1 MVKDG
6 KKSKK
11 DGGGDDV
18 FTVMSYFEKMN
29 RPYNAQ
35 ILSDNLQGT
44 IGKTTLNKILQT
56 LTDDGKLTC
65 KEFGKQKLYWRNQ
78 ELLQVEDKEELSIL
92 DKKLENLEE
101 ELEKLNE
108 ECSKLS
114 SELKTIITLPTNSET
129 EIRIKTLSTE
139 NTDLEEKLKLI
150 KGKSIVITPEEKKK
164 AEKDYD
170 SFRLQW
176 KKRKR
181 MCKEIVDQL
190 TEASGKKAKDLIEEV
205 GVTTDEEAGVSLER
219 DKTTKMKKG
228 EC

>member
-11 DGGGDDV
+11 HGGGDDV
-18 FTVMSYFEKMN
+18 FTVMSYFQKMN
-29 RPYNAQ
+29 RPYNAL
-35 ILSDNLQGT
+35 IFSDNLQGT

-150 KGKSIVITPEEKKK
+150 KGKSIVITLEERKQKRIMILFDYNGRKENGCVKKLWINLQ
-164 AEKDYD
+164 
-170 SFRLQW
+170 RL
-176 KKRKR
+176 
-181 MCKEIVDQL
+181 
-190 TEASGKKAKDLIEEV
+190 
-205 GVTTDEEAGVSLER
+205 LER
-219 DKTTKMKKG
+219 KQKILLKKLVLQLMKKL
-228 EC
+228 ESL

>member
-18 FTVMSYFEKMN
+18 FTVMSYFQKMN
-29 RPYNAQ
+29 RPYNAL

-150 KGKSIVITPEEKKK
+150 KGKSIVITLEERKQKRIMILFDYNGRKENGCVKKLWINLQ
-164 AEKDYD
+164 
-170 SFRLQW
+170 RL
-176 KKRKR
+176 
-181 MCKEIVDQL
+181 
-190 TEASGKKAKDLIEEV
+190 
-205 GVTTDEEAGVSLER
+205 LER
-219 DKTTKMKKG
+219 KQKILLKKLVLQLMKKL
-228 EC
+228 ESL

>member
-35 ILSDNLQGT
+35 ILSDNLQGA

-78 ELLQVEDKEELSIL
+78 ELLQVADKEELSIL

-150 KGKSIVITPEEKKK
+150 KGKSIVITLEERKQKRIMILFDYNGRKENGCVKKLWINLQ
-164 AEKDYD
+164 
-170 SFRLQW
+170 RL
-176 KKRKR
+176 
-181 MCKEIVDQL
+181 
-190 TEASGKKAKDLIEEV
+190 
-205 GVTTDEEAGVSLER
+205 LER
-219 DKTTKMKKG
+219 KQKILLKKLVLQLMKKL
-228 EC
+228 ESL

>member
-35 ILSDNLQGT
+35 ILSDNLQGA

-92 DKKLENLEE
+92 DKK
-101 ELEKLNE
+101 
-108 ECSKLS
+108 
-114 SELKTIITLPTNSET
+114 T
-129 EIRIKTLSTE
+129 
-139 NTDLEEKLKLI
+139 
-150 KGKSIVITPEEKKK
+150 GK
-164 AEKDYD
+164 
-170 SFRLQW
+170 FRRRT
-176 KKRKR
+176 RK
-181 MCKEIVDQL
+181 
-190 TEASGKKAKDLIEEV
+190 IE
-205 GVTTDEEAGVSLER
+205 
-219 DKTTKMKKG
+219 
-228 EC
+228 